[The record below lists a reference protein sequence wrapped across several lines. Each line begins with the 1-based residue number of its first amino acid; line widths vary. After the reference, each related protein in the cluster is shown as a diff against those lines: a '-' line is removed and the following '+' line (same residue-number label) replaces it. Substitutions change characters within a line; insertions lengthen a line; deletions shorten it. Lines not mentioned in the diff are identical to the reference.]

1 MSHTDS
7 ASPINTII
15 IKIILHTYLLY
26 NVPTCRLNFHR
37 GGADMSGFCS
47 LSTFNR
53 HFVKVTGVSPKNYY
67 KPILENSRKA
77 TEPEESL

>member
-1 MSHTDS
+1 MQIELSQ
-7 ASPINTII
+7 
-15 IKIILHTYLLY
+15 
-26 NVPTCRLNFHR
+26 

>member
-1 MSHTDS
+1 MAT
-7 ASPINTII
+7 
-15 IKIILHTYLLY
+15 
-26 NVPTCRLNFHR
+26 V
-37 GGADMSGFCS
+37 ADMSGFCS

-53 HFVKVTGVSPKNYY
+53 YFVKVTGVRPKNYY